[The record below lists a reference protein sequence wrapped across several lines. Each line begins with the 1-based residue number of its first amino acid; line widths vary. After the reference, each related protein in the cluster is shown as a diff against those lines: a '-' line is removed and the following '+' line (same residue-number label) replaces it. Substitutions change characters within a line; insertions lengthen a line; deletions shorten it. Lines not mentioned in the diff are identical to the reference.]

1 MDNNT
6 TYEQE
11 IDLKD
16 LMFAV
21 LHKWRPIILIA
32 VLFGI
37 LLGSYKVVGSLSQQ
51 KDVEYVKKAQM
62 QYEQDLEEYQTL
74 KSGYER
80 EVNNIRKNIDS
91 QTEYLENSILMKIS
105 PYDKYTSSA
114 DLFIKL
120 DDTTALKGANSYTVL
135 YNNGLVGAYASYIN
149 RGFDLSELAMKMGTE
164 VSYLKELITVTT
176 DEWGQKLS
184 ISVCYMDSKG
194 ADQILNAILDDV
206 KRQQSDFSSKFGDH
220 DLYIMNQVSNTD
232 TDLELANEQK
242 RVNDNITI
250 LQTTLK
256 EKEKALEEL
265 QEPAEAL
272 VLSKTAAVKSG
283 IKYGVLGGVLGAFI
297 TIFCI
302 CVAFLMTDK
311 VKSAKDLKQ
320 RYGIK
325 VLAMFPSKEKKRVF
339 SGIDSWLD
347 KLEGKKDT
355 LTEEARY
362 ELMAANLKNYAGDAK
377 KVFVIGTVSEEA
389 LNNVANKLGKLCSD
403 MILSVGVNLNEN
415 AETVSNLPE
424 SDAVILVE
432 ENGVSRFGEIEKE
445 IEAVYNVKKEIIGVV
460 LL

>member
-1 MDNNT
+1 
-6 TYEQE
+6 
-11 IDLKD
+11 
-16 LMFAV
+16 
-21 LHKWRPIILIA
+21 
-32 VLFGI
+32 
-37 LLGSYKVVGSLSQQ
+37 
-51 KDVEYVKKAQM
+51 
-62 QYEQDLEEYQTL
+62 
-74 KSGYER
+74 
-80 EVNNIRKNIDS
+80 
-91 QTEYLENSILMKIS
+91 
-105 PYDKYTSSA
+105 
-114 DLFIKL
+114 
-120 DDTTALKGANSYTVL
+120 
-135 YNNGLVGAYASYIN
+135 
-149 RGFDLSELAMKMGTE
+149 
-164 VSYLKELITVTT
+164 
-176 DEWGQKLS
+176 
-184 ISVCYMDSKG
+184 MDSKG